1 MTATADAVSAQ
12 RVSAGTFA
20 PSDATVGFGFDF
32 YGVGLIVTSGSTAL
46 VDGVARDFEYFA
58 GAPPASRIVVRGH
71 ASPPPWERIPARL
84 ASMVTPNAVTYDDG
98 GLRYND
104 YQRRAL
110 AIYDF
115 ATEHGDVWSEDA
127 DLLYEIV
134 YLMALSRVGE
144 RHDLLGIHRL
154 HALGVA
160 IDGRAALVLLP
171 EAGGKSTLALE
182 LLRRPEI
189 RLLSDDTPLARG
201 DRVLAFPT
209 RIGVRAGGVAGVAPA
224 DLRTVRPARAR
235 PQDGDRLPALSRPG
249 DRRRAP
255 GGRHRRRA
263 PRRRAVVDRAAG
275 TPSRRRAAPRQPGL
289 RPRPAAGGRVLPPRR
304 CRRAAAQERDH
315 ALPPR
320 DRRTPAARRAHL
332 PAGHG
337 PGRPR
342 GGGGDR
348 VGAAMIASPRC

>member
-12 RVSAGTFA
+12 RVSAGAFA

-224 DLRTVRPARAR
+224 DLRTVRRRERGPKTVIDFRHFRDRVIADAR
-235 PQDGDRLPALSRPG
+235 PAAVIVGARH
-249 DRRRAP
+249 
-255 GGRHRRRA
+255 GGERSWIEPLA
-263 PRRRAVVDRAAG
+263 RRRAVAPLLVNMVFGLGLPQVVEYFLRGGAAELLRKSAIMRSRLATGARLLRAARTYRLVMG
-275 TPSRRRAAPRQPGL
+275 RDV
-289 RPRPAAGGRVLPPRR
+289 PAA
-304 CRRAAAQERDH
+304 AAA
-315 ALPPR
+315 
-320 DRRTPAARRAHL
+320 
-332 PAGHG
+332 
-337 PGRPR
+337 
-342 GGGGDR
+342 
-348 VGAAMIASPRC
+348 IASVLR